1 MEVYLSIWQ
10 EIGYFQD
17 FTFSPFRVMLHRQN
31 WVNLETEKPET
42 ANQQVEFHSDNEFLK
57 KQPGAEVSYVI
68 FVWLLTFYVSFC
80 W

>member
-1 MEVYLSIWQ
+1 
-10 EIGYFQD
+10 
-17 FTFSPFRVMLHRQN
+17 MLHRQN
-31 WVNLETEKPET
+31 WVNLETEKLET